1 MIFKHKNRSLNHLVS
16 LLVVSTF
23 LMFLVSLL
31 LPLSNARAAT
41 CTVTTDADSGT
52 GSLRDK
58 IGDSTCD
65 TINFDPTFFSS
76 SRTITL
82 TTELDITR
90 NLTIDGTGVVTPTIS
105 GNNVTRVFSTT
116 TDSDATLNRLDI
128 SNGNGYGA
136 GIYNT
141 GTLTVMNTRL
151 SNNNAPLGAGGGIIN
166 IGTLQVMNSTLF
178 QNSSIFAGGG
188 IGNSGVLTVTNSAF
202 TGNTTQGF
210 GGGINNSG
218 KATVANSTF
227 LFNRAYEPSEPTVG
241 GGAIYNEDSYVQS
254 YGTFITVT
262 NSIFSGNYAGI
273 GGGIYNNRGKLMV
286 ANSSLLNNTAN
297 QGGGIY
303 NDSFGTANNS
313 FVAATVTNSVISGN
327 SALSASGGIGNYYGT
342 ITVTNS
348 TITGNSALSAS
359 GGSGGIGNFA
369 GTITVTNST
378 ITGNTSNS
386 AGGGFQNSYG
396 TAILTN
402 VTLSG
407 NRALGTSDDGGG
419 GVMVYMG
426 NVSLVNSTISGNQ
439 TTSTVATDGGGGIT
453 VKSGSTTT
461 VTLANTLVVNNTS
474 ATNKPDLSGN
484 YISGGYNLIGS
495 IDGSTGITNG
505 INSDIAGTNTAP
517 IDAHIGTLGYYG
529 GNTQTIPLLP
539 GSPAIDWIPVVNG
552 SCNNT
557 GITRDQRE
565 VLRPYPLGG
574 NCDIG
579 AFEFNGIQVYL
590 PLIRR

>member
-58 IGDSTCD
+58 IDDPTCN
-65 TINFDPTFFSS
+65 TINFYATFFST

-116 TDSDATLNRLDI
+116 TDSDATLNHLNI
-128 SNGNGYGA
+128 SNGNGSGA

-141 GTLTVMNTRL
+141 GMLTVMNTKL
-151 SNNNAPLGAGGGIIN
+151 SNNKAIRGGGGILN
-166 IGTLQVMNSTLF
+166 TGTLQVMNSTLY
-178 QNSSIFAGGG
+178 QNTNIFDGGG
-188 IGNSGVLTVTNSAF
+188 IGNYGVLTVTNSTF
-202 TGNTTQGF
+202 IGNTTQGF
-210 GGGINNSG
+210 GGGLNNSG
-218 KATVANSTF
+218 TATVANSTF
-227 LFNRAYEPSEPTVG
+227 LFNSTYNSSDFNTSG
-241 GGAIYNEDSYVQS
+241 GGIYNADTYDSDNS
-254 YGTFITVT
+254 AFITVT

-273 GGGIYNNRGKLMV
+273 GGGIYNTRGTLMV
-286 ANSSLLNNTAN
+286 ANSSLLNNHAYN
-297 QGGGIY
+297 HGGGIY
-303 NDSFGTANNS
+303 NDLAGTATVMNS
-313 FVAATVTNSVISGN
+313 TISGN
-327 SALSASGGIGNYYGT
+327 DAWSSVGGIGNY
-342 ITVTNS
+342 
-348 TITGNSALSAS
+348 
-359 GGSGGIGNFA
+359 A

-378 ITGNTSNS
+378 IADNVCGTAGPLGN
-386 AGGGFQNSYG
+386 GGGFQNGFQNSYG
-396 TAILTN
+396 TATFTN

-407 NRALGTSDDGGG
+407 NRALNTSDDGGG
-419 GVMVYMG
+419 GVMVYSG
-426 NVSLVNSTISGNQ
+426 NVTLVNSTISGNQ
-439 TTSTVATDGGGGIT
+439 TTSTVVTDGGGGIT
-453 VKSGSTTT
+453 VKSGSTAT
-461 VTLANTLVVNNTS
+461 VTLANTLVASNTS
-474 ATNKPDLSGN
+474 AMNKPDLSGN

-552 SCNNT
+552 SCNDT
-557 GITRDQRE
+557 GITMDQRG
-565 VLRPYPLGG
+565 VSRPYPPGG